1 MIRYV
6 HGSKD
11 STDLDVIYIVEEMPS
26 FIDCQHF
33 CKLDPTENRN
43 IAVITDGVVTESFKG
58 RPDEVNNALLD
69 TYWLHTQQFPLL
81 ITRKLPRDV
90 LLKDITVVRKLISPL
105 TKTSMRPQIKKALH
119 GGWSDRVAALK
130 ATCLDWPEL
139 ESIPKMPKKELLK
152 SYAFQIG
159 QAMGLHTGV
168 ELYTKTDIAEQFPQ
182 LKPYLYREDASVED
196 LQNMLSDYL
205 CILTDM
211 NLEERPDEKLLDRR
225 TGHLYNVFAEY
236 RYDTLEEGT

>member
-1 MIRYV
+1 MIRYI

-11 STDLDVIYIVEEMPS
+11 STDLDVVYIMEEMPS

-69 TYWLHTQQFPLL
+69 TYWLHSQQYPLL
-81 ITRKLPRDV
+81 ITRKLQRDV

-119 GGWSDRVAALK
+119 GGWSDRLQALK
-130 ATCLDWPEL
+130 AVSLDWPEL
-139 ESIPKMPKKELLK
+139 ENIPKMPKKELLK

-159 QAMGLHTGV
+159 QAMGLHMGV
-168 ELYTKTDIAEQFPQ
+168 ELYTKTDIALQFPQ
-182 LKPYLYREDASVED
+182 LKPYLYREDSSVMD
-196 LQNMLSDYL
+196 LQLMLAAYL
-205 CILTDM
+205 RILTSLDV
-211 NLEERPDEKLLDRR
+211 EKLLDCR
-225 TGHLYNVFAEY
+225 TGVHYNVFSEY
-236 RYDTLEEGT
+236 RY